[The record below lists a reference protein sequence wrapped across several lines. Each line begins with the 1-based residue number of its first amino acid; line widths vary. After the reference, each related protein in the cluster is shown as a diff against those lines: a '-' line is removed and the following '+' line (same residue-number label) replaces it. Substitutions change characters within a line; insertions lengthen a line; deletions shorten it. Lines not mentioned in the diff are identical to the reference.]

1 MNDSGKSDR
10 PVVPKKRPNKVE
22 AQAPAAEGVEER
34 GLTKGNSGEQ
44 TRFWTQGQ
52 IDLPHALDRIRTAAK
67 EDKERKFTALWH
79 HVYNVN
85 RLRQAYHALK
95 RNAAPGIDGQT
106 WHDYGRDMEA
116 NLKSLSE
123 RLRKGS
129 YRAKA
134 VRRTHIPK
142 ADGRLR
148 PIGITALEDKIAQK
162 ATSDVLG
169 AIYEVDFL
177 DFSHG
182 FRPGRGQHNALDAVT
197 VAIERQKIS
206 WIVDA
211 DIQGFFD
218 TIGHD
223 WMMKFLGHRIG
234 DQRVLRH
241 IKKWLDAGVW
251 EDESWRPVEDGV
263 PQGGSICP
271 LLANIYL
278 HYALDLWVNQR
289 RKSDC
294 GGEVIIVRY
303 ADDFILG
310 FQYER
315 EARQFMEALRERLGV
330 FHLTLHPDKTRL
342 IEFGRFAAANR
353 HKGGMGKPETFNFLG
368 FTHLCGKTRRGKFCV
383 KRKTMTKRMRAK
395 LKSLGEEL
403 RARRHD
409 PIPET
414 GKWLKSVLHGHYQ
427 YYGVPRNSESMSCFR
442 EEVMRRWRNV
452 LKRRSGKSAM
462 PWDRMRRH
470 IQRWLP
476 RPKITHPYPHQRLI
490 VGT

>member
-10 PVVPKKRPNKVE
+10 FVLPKKCPNK
-22 AQAPAAEGVEER
+22 AGGRPPAAEGMEGR
-34 GLTKGNSGEQ
+34 GLTKGNPGEQ

-52 IDLPHALDRIRTAAK
+52 IDLQHALDRIRTAAK
-67 EDKERKFTALWH
+67 EDKDCKFTALWH
-79 HVYNVN
+79 HVYNVT

-106 WHDYGRDMEA
+106 WHDYGRDLEA

-129 YRAKA
+129 YKAKA

-148 PIGITALEDKIAQK
+148 PIGITALEDKIVQK

-169 AIYEVDFL
+169 AIYETDFL
-177 DFSHG
+177 GFSHG
-182 FRPGRGQHNALDAVT
+182 FRPGRSQHNALDAVT
-197 VAIERQKIS
+197 VAIERRKID

-218 TIGHD
+218 TIDHD
-223 WMMKFLGHRIG
+223 WMLKFLGHRIG

-251 EDESWRPVEDGV
+251 EDESWRPVEEGV

-278 HYALDLWVNQR
+278 HYALDLWVDQR
-289 RKSDC
+289 RKRDC

-315 EARQFMEALRERLGV
+315 EARQFLEALRERLGV

-353 HKGGMGKPETFNFLG
+353 RKHGSGKPETFDFLG
-368 FTHLCGKTRRGKFCV
+368 FTHICSKTRKGKFCV
-383 KRKTMTKRMRAK
+383 RRKTMNKRMRAK
-395 LKSLGEEL
+395 LKALGHEL
-403 RARRHD
+403 RARRHQ

-414 GKWLKSVLHGHYQ
+414 GAWLKRVLQGHYQ
-427 YYGVPRNSESMSCFR
+427 YYGVPRNSESMNNFR
-442 EEVMRRWRNV
+442 EWVTRAWRRV
-452 LKRRSGKSAM
+452 LQRRSGKSTM
-462 PWDRMRRH
+462 PWKRMRRH
-470 IQRWLP
+470 VQRWLP
-476 RPKITHPYPHQRLI
+476 RPRITHPYPNERLA
-490 VGT
+490 V